1 VMSVRGAD
9 RDYDAALEAWSA
21 HLELCEICGSVESD
35 GTLEEALPEL
45 CAKGRRLA
53 QAEIAADAV
62 AVRIRAGGESVDN
75 PATPDGGEGFR
86 SVPAQELE
94 PGMVTDDGQEILDVE
109 WIEGGRVLY
118 HVFTPSDDED
128 VNQERK
134 AAPEARGAAV
144 GQLVEIIPGEE
155 RYPDTGG
162 NATGEVFVTGME
174 KSEGGTADAMLQFRT
189 MSVWAGDRPP
199 ATGTGEL
206 MPFVWVD
213 INGEHEDGTP
223 DTMTLRL
230 DQQSAERLRD
240 AIAEVLG
247 ERVASRSAIRRI
259 AALARAEADHP

>member
-1 VMSVRGAD
+1 
-9 RDYDAALEAWSA
+9 
-21 HLELCEICGSVESD
+21 
-35 GTLEEALPEL
+35 
-45 CAKGRRLA
+45 
-53 QAEIAADAV
+53 
-62 AVRIRAGGESVDN
+62 
-75 PATPDGGEGFR
+75 
-86 SVPAQELE
+86 
-94 PGMVTDDGQEILDVE
+94 
-109 WIEGGRVLY
+109 
-118 HVFTPSDDED
+118 

-162 NATGEVFVTGME
+162 NASGEVFVTGMD
-174 KSEGGTADAMLQFRT
+174 KSEGGTADATLQFRT

-223 DTMTLRL
+223 DTLTLRL

-240 AIAEVLG
+240 AITEVL
-247 ERVASRSAIRRI
+247 VI
-259 AALARAEADHP
+259 AAGSWQR